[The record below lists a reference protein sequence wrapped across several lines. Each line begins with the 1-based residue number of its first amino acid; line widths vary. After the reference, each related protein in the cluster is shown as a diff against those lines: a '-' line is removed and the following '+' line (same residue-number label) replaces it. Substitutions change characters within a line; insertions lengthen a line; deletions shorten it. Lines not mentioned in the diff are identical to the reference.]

1 MSVYS
6 INSRNSYNIYSQLSS
21 RNSNNIYHQLS
32 SGKRIN
38 KASDDAAGLAI
49 ANKLLTQ
56 ENGLNIG
63 AQNAKDGVGVLNT
76 ADGAM
81 SGMMDDLQRINEL
94 SIRSLNGLYSD
105 SDKAAFQTEING
117 LKDGIQSLAK
127 NTSLNEQ
134 KLLDGSMADM
144 HLATNPNGGGLDIRM
159 ENTTLKSLGIAG
171 FDVTGDFDLNDISK
185 AMDMVSKARSNLGAA
200 TNRLDHTY
208 NNNMLASENTLASRS
223 RIEDLDMPK
232 AISEKKKQDLL
243 TEYRTMMLRRKMNED
258 SLITRMFQ

>member
-6 INSRNSYNIYSQLSS
+6 INNRNSYNIYSQLSN

-38 KASDDAAGLAI
+38 KAADDAVGLAI
-49 ANKLLTQ
+49 AHKLLTQ

-63 AQNAKDGVGVLNT
+63 AENARDGVGVLNT

-81 SGMMDDLQRINEL
+81 GGMMDDLQRINEL
-94 SIRSLNGLYSD
+94 SIRSMNGLYSD
-105 SDKAAFQTEING
+105 SDRQTFQAEING
-117 LKDGIQSLAK
+117 LMGDIQSLAK

-134 KLLDGSMADM
+134 KLLDGSMADL
-144 HLATNPNGGGLDIRM
+144 HLATNPNGGGLDIHM
-159 ENTTLKSLGIAG
+159 QNTTLEALGIAG
-171 FDVTGDFDLNDISK
+171 YNVTGDFDLNAIGK
-185 AMDMVSKARSNLGAA
+185 AMEMVSSARSNLGAM

-208 NNNMLASENTLASRS
+208 NYNLLASENVLASRS

-243 TEYRTMMLRRKMNED
+243 TEYRTLALRKKLDDDNLVAR
-258 SLITRMFQ
+258 LFQ

>member
-6 INSRNSYNIYSQLSS
+6 IDSRNNYSIYSQLSN
-21 RNSNNIYHQLS
+21 RNSHNIYHQLS

-38 KASDDAAGLAI
+38 KASDDAVGLAI
-49 ANKLLTQ
+49 AQKLLTQ

-76 ADGAM
+76 ADGALG
-81 SGMMDDLQRINEL
+81 GMMDDLQRINEL

-105 SDKAAFQTEING
+105 SDRQAFQAEING
-117 LKDGIQSLAK
+117 LKGDIQSLAK

-144 HLATNPNGGGLDIRM
+144 HLATNPSGGGLDIHM
-159 ENTTLKSLGIAG
+159 QNTTLESLGIAG
-171 FDVTGDFDLNDISK
+171 FNVTGSFDLDSISK
-185 AMDMVSKARSNLGAA
+185 AMETVSSARSNLGAM

-208 NNNMLASENTLASRS
+208 NYNMLASGNVLASRS
-223 RIEDLDMPK
+223 RIEDLDVPK

-243 TEYRTMMLRRKMNED
+243 TEYRTLALRRKLDDDNLVMK
-258 SLITRMFQ
+258 LFQ